1 MVLPIPDESRLAKKK
16 EDAPVA
22 NPPVP
27 ISAPAVSDPNP
38 DDPSI
43 RYLDAGYG
51 DEGTCPVCMGDGV
64 VGRFCFGCCDKAGM
78 MVGRCPRCEEVGRL
92 GDDCPECP
100 TRTFETQLEMGVF
113 HLWRG
118 GAPSTL
124 SAKFVRINHPFTSR
138 SFATKDPELASLFVT
153 TSPTYSQGGE
163 VFLEHLCLEFPLRT
177 V

>member
-27 ISAPAVSDPNP
+27 IPAPAVSDPNP

-64 VGRFCFGCCDKAGM
+64 VGRLCYGCCDKAGM

-100 TRTFETQLEMGVF
+100 TRTFETQLEMGECSTC
-113 HLWRG
+113 G
-118 GAPSTL
+118 GGG
-124 SAKFVRINHPFTSR
+124 
-138 SFATKDPELASLFVT
+138 TKYTECQICEDQS
-153 TSPTYSQGGE
+153 SIYQ
-163 VFLEHLCLEFPLRT
+163 
-177 V
+177 